1 MIRRALTLACA
12 LALSTVSARADESGV
27 LAPRQAFTI
36 ESARLRFSFFDQSGH
51 GYQSLASNRRFGP
64 GSEEMWVAQPQVEV
78 VAKQGERITH
88 RLWIPVDII
97 SAASP
102 DAIDAVSTASRFQ
115 EAGTIDVNSTYKVR
129 RNDELT
135 TRFSVHLEENF
146 RSWSFGL
153 GWTRHLADDNAVVH
167 ATLNQTLDWFD
178 AYNPGGSNR
187 ERVGRS
193 TTNANLSFTQ
203 ILSPTTIGNL
213 NYGFTAQSGELSNTW
228 NTLPLT
234 TGEHDSEKLPSR
246 RYRHAL
252 VGKLVQ
258 ALPWNGSAKLSYRFY
273 VDNWGAI
280 AQTIEVFLY
289 QRITRWLYV
298 RGTYRAHIQQGV
310 DFYTELAPVIP
321 PSLSVPERT
330 ADSDLADFVAHT
342 WGCKLALDLPLR
354 KLRGFGVDVSYER
367 YVRTNDLQ
375 MNIYSA
381 SLGFQF

>member
-1 MIRRALTLACA
+1 MIRAAFTCLVCVA
-12 LALSTVSARADESGV
+12 LATTAHADSLAQEGV
-27 LAPRQAFTI
+27 LGRPRPFQI
-36 ESARLRFSFFDQSGH
+36 ESARLRFSFFDQAGH
-51 GYQSLASNRRFGP
+51 GFQSLAGGPRFGP
-64 GSEEMWVAQPQVEV
+64 GSEEMWVAQPQLEV

-102 DAIDAVSTASRFQ
+102 DAVDAVSTASRYQ
-115 EAGTIDVNSTYKVR
+115 EAGTVDVASTYKVS
-129 RNDELT
+129 RNDELL

-153 GWTRHLADDNAVVH
+153 GWTRHFADDNAVVQ
-167 ATLNQTLDWFD
+167 ASLNQALDWFD

-228 NTLPLT
+228 NTVPT
-234 TGEHDSEKLPSR
+234 VTGDHDAEKLPKR

-258 ALPWNGSAKLSYRFY
+258 ALPWNASAKLSYRFY

-289 QRITRWLYV
+289 QRITRYLYA
-298 RGTYRAHIQQGV
+298 RATYRAHIQKGV
-310 DFYTELAPVIP
+310 DFFTELAPLDNAIH
-321 PSLSVPERT
+321 T

-342 WGCKLALDLPLR
+342 FGAKVALELPLR

-367 YVRTNDLQ
+367 YVRSNDLR